1 MTQCV
6 SASNPQTG
14 GDDPEGQSDGQP
26 TGQPL
31 NQSNGQDDQASR
43 LRQLVSKFE
52 RDDRPDGL
60 GESTQLQN
68 AGWTPPARRIPVI
81 AIASGKGGVGKTT
94 TSVNLSIALAR
105 QNRRAVLLDADLG
118 LANADVLCGLMPKA
132 RLESAFD
139 SEESASLQGLAIDAP
154 GGFRLI
160 PGSVGIGR
168 VGELDQHE
176 RSTLLHRLE
185 DLQHDNDVILIDTSA
200 GLGDSVTTFIE
211 AADLGLI
218 VVTPEPTSVADAY
231 ALIKVL
237 IMGADRQQD
246 GTSTPRPR
254 PKLAMIV
261 NQATN
266 EKEANQVYTRMA
278 GVCDRFLGYQIPM
291 LGYIR
296 SDKRVVKAVKAR
308 SPYMIQTPKCPAG
321 RDMTRLA
328 TSLTEWAGIEG
339 RALAAGTKQRFFSRP

>member
-1 MTQCV
+1 M
-6 SASNPQTG
+6 
-14 GDDPEGQSDGQP
+14 P
-26 TGQPL
+26 TGNTAP
-31 NQSNGQDDQASR
+31 GQDDQAAR

-52 RDDRPDGL
+52 RDEGVGDSPQSDL
-60 GESTQLQN
+60 HKL
-68 AGWTPPARRIPVI
+68 APPPRRIPVI

-105 QNRRAVLLDADLG
+105 QNRRACLLDADLG

-132 RLESAFD
+132 RLESAID
-139 SEESASLQGLAIDAP
+139 AQETQSLEDLAIDAP

-176 RSTLLHRLE
+176 RSTLLSRLE
-185 DLQHDNDVILIDTSA
+185 DLQPNNDVILIDTSA
-200 GLGDSVTTFIE
+200 GLGESVTTFVH

-237 IMGADRQQD
+237 IMNADGLD
-246 GTSTPRPR
+246 AEATKRPR
-254 PKLAMIV
+254 PKLAMII
-261 NQATN
+261 NQVAN
-266 EKEANQVYTRMA
+266 EKEANQVYARMA
-278 GVCDRFLGYQIPM
+278 GVCDRFLGYQMPM

-308 SPYMIQTPKCPAG
+308 TPYMIQTPKSAAG
-321 RDMTRLA
+321 KDMTRLA
-328 TSLTEWAGIEG
+328 ESLTQWAGIEG
-339 RALAAGTKQRFFSRP
+339 RAHAAGTKQRFFSRT

>member
-1 MTQCV
+1 MTQFV
-6 SASNPQTG
+6 SASDAPRNT
-14 GDDPEGQSDGQP
+14 EGSAHE
-26 TGQPL
+26 L
-31 NQSNGQDDQASR
+31 DDQASR

-52 RDDRPDGL
+52 REDGA
-60 GESTQLQN
+60 EEASQPNTK
-68 AGWTPPARRIPVI
+68 GWTPPARRIPVI

-105 QNRRAVLLDADLG
+105 QNRRACLLDADLG

-132 RLESAFD
+132 RLETAID
-139 SEESASLQGLAIDAP
+139 NEETPSLEDLAIDAP

-168 VGELDQHE
+168 VGELDE
-176 RSTLLHRLE
+176 RERLTLLSRLE
-185 DLQHDNDVILIDTSA
+185 DLQEHNDVIMIDTSA
-200 GLGDSVTTFIE
+200 GLGDSVTTFVQ

-237 IMGADRQQD
+237 IMSADGQESGQA
-246 GTSTPRPR
+246 PRPR
-254 PKLAMIV
+254 PKLAMII
-261 NQATN
+261 NQASN
-266 EKEANQVYTRMA
+266 EKEANQVYSRMA

-308 SPYMIQTPKCPAG
+308 SPYMIETPKSPAG
-321 RDMTRLA
+321 KDMTRLA
-328 TSLTEWAGIEG
+328 AALTEWAGIEG
-339 RALAAGTKQRFFSRP
+339 RAHAAGTKQRFFSRR

>member
-1 MTQCV
+1 MTQFV
-6 SASNPQTG
+6 SASDTSRNTESSA
-14 GDDPEGQSDGQP
+14 PE
-26 TGQPL
+26 L
-31 NQSNGQDDQASR
+31 DDQASR

-52 RDDRPDGL
+52 RDDETGGTP
-60 GESTQLQN
+60 QLN
-68 AGWTPPARRIPVI
+68 TVGWTPPRRRIPVI

-105 QNRRAVLLDADLG
+105 QNRRACLLDADLG

-132 RLESAFD
+132 RLETAID
-139 SEESASLQGLAIDAP
+139 SNETPSLEDLAIDAP

-168 VGELDQHE
+168 VGELDE
-176 RSTLLHRLE
+176 RERLTLLNRLE
-185 DLQHDNDVILIDTSA
+185 DLQEHNDVVMIDTSA
-200 GLGDSVTTFIE
+200 GLGDSVTTFVH
-211 AADLGLI
+211 AADFGLI

-237 IMGADRQQD
+237 IMGADGQ
-246 GTSTPRPR
+246 GEGEVARPR
-254 PKLAMIV
+254 PKLAMII

-266 EKEANQVYTRMA
+266 EKEANQVYSRMA

-308 SPYMIQTPKCPAG
+308 SPYMIETPKSPAG
-321 RDMTRLA
+321 KDMTRLA
-328 TSLTEWAGIEG
+328 AALTEWAGIEG
-339 RALAAGTKQRFFSRP
+339 RAHAAGTKQRFFSRR

>member
-1 MTQCV
+1 MTQIV
-6 SASNPQTG
+6 SEADSHSPNS
-14 GDDPEGQSDGQP
+14 GDEQSGQSTQTP
-26 TGQPL
+26 
-31 NQSNGQDDQASR
+31 QDDQASR

-52 RDDRPDGL
+52 REDEAGD
-60 GESTQLQN
+60 STQYN
-68 AGWTPPARRIPVI
+68 TEGWTPPPRRIPVI
-81 AIASGKGGVGKTT
+81 AVASGKGGVGKTT

-105 QNRRAVLLDADLG
+105 QNRRACLLDADLG

-132 RLESAFD
+132 RLESAID
-139 SEESASLQGLAIDAP
+139 SEETQSLEDLAIDAP

-168 VGELDQHE
+168 VGELDQNE
-176 RSTLLHRLE
+176 RSTLLNRLE
-185 DLQHDNDVILIDTSA
+185 DLQAGNDVILIDTSA
-200 GLGDSVTTFIE
+200 GLGDSVTTFVQ

-237 IMGADRQQD
+237 IMGADGQGKDKQ
-246 GTSTPRPR
+246 SI
-254 PKLAMIV
+254 PKLAMII
-261 NQATN
+261 NQAAN
-266 EKEANQVYTRMA
+266 EKEANQVYNRMA

-308 SPYMIQTPKCPAG
+308 SPYMIETPRSPAG
-321 RDMTRLA
+321 RDMTKLA
-328 TSLTEWAGIEG
+328 AALSEWAGIEG
-339 RALAAGTKQRFFSRP
+339 RAMAAATKQRFFSKR

>member
-1 MTQCV
+1 MTQFV
-6 SASNPQTG
+6 TASDTQSG
-14 GDDPEGQSDGQP
+14 ESDPKGQRP
-26 TGQPL
+26 P
-31 NQSNGQDDQASR
+31 QDDQASR

-52 RDDRPDGL
+52 HDDQSPT
-60 GESTQLQN
+60 STVDSQAQQKP
-68 AGWTPPARRIPVI
+68 GWSPPPRRIPVI

-105 QNRRAVLLDADLG
+105 QNRQAVLLDADLG

-132 RLESAFD
+132 RLETAID
-139 SEESASLQGLAIDAP
+139 SDESASLSDLAIEAP

-168 VGELDQHE
+168 VGELDHIE
-176 RSTLLHRLE
+176 RSTLLSRLE
-185 DLQHDNDVILIDTSA
+185 VLQHDNDVVLIDTSA
-200 GLGDSVTTFIE
+200 GLGDSVTTFVE

-237 IMGADRQQD
+237 IMSADGLGESQ
-246 GTSTPRPR
+246 TKRPR

-261 NQATN
+261 NQAAN
-266 EKEANQVYTRMA
+266 EKEANQVYARMA

-291 LGYIR
+291 LGYVR

-308 SPYMIQTPKCPAG
+308 SPYMIETPKSPAG

-328 TSLTEWAGIEG
+328 ASLVEWAGIEG
-339 RALAAGTKQRFFSRP
+339 RALAASSKQRFFARR

>member
-1 MTQCV
+1 MSQIV
-6 SASNPQTG
+6 SATNPNTG
-14 GDDPEGQSDGQP
+14 GDASA
-26 TGQPL
+26 
-31 NQSNGQDDQASR
+31 QDDQASR
-43 LRQLVSKFE
+43 LRQLVSRFE
-52 RDDRPDGL
+52 REDCV
-60 GESTQLQN
+60 GETKNSNQSKMV
-68 AGWTPPARRIPVI
+68 PPQRRIPVI

-105 QNRRAVLLDADLG
+105 QNRRACLLDADLG

-132 RLESAFD
+132 RLESAID
-139 SEESASLQGLAIDAP
+139 SDETPSLEDLAIDAP

-176 RSTLLHRLE
+176 RATLLHRLE
-185 DLQHDNDVILIDTSA
+185 DLQAGNDVVLIDTSA
-200 GLGDSVTTFIE
+200 GLGDSVTTFVQ

-237 IMGADRQQD
+237 IMGTDRPD
-246 GTSTPRPR
+246 SVRSNHTP
-254 PKLAMIV
+254 PKLALIV
-261 NQATN
+261 NQASN
-266 EKEANQVYTRMA
+266 EKEANQVYNRMA

-308 SPYMIQTPKCPAG
+308 SPYMIETPKSPAG
-321 RDMTRLA
+321 KDMTKLA
-328 TSLTEWAGIEG
+328 AALTEWAGIEG
-339 RALAAGTKQRFFSRP
+339 RAMAAASKQRFFARR

>member
-6 SASNPQTG
+6 SASSPQPPKPPQSG
-14 GDDPEGQSDGQP
+14 EGVPD
-26 TGQPL
+26 
-31 NQSNGQDDQASR
+31 QDDQASR

-52 RDDRPDGL
+52 DNDGL
-60 GESTQLQN
+60 GQTTETQREE
-68 AGWTPPARRIPVI
+68 WIPPVRRIPVI

-105 QNRRAVLLDADLG
+105 QNRKAVLLDADLG

-132 RLESAFD
+132 RLETALD
-139 SEESASLQGLAIDAP
+139 SEELPSLQDLAIDAP

-168 VGELDQHE
+168 VGELDQSE
-176 RSTLLHRLE
+176 RATLLHRLE
-185 DLQHDNDVILIDTSA
+185 DLQPDNDVIMIDTSA
-200 GLGDSVTTFIE
+200 GLGDSVTTFID

-237 IMGADRQQD
+237 IMSADGLD
-246 GTSTPRPR
+246 SSKDARPR
-254 PKLAMIV
+254 PKLAIIV

-266 EKEANQVYTRMA
+266 EKEAHQVYQRMA
-278 GVCDRFLGYQIPM
+278 GVCERFLGYKIPM
-291 LGYIR
+291 LGYVR

-308 SPYMIQTPKCPAG
+308 TPYMIQTPKSPAG

-328 TSLTEWAGIEG
+328 ASLTEWAGIEG
-339 RALAAGTKQRFFSRP
+339 RATAAGTKQRFFSRT

>member
-6 SASNPQTG
+6 SASNPQPPRS
-14 GDDPEGQSDGQP
+14 GDGAPD
-26 TGQPL
+26 
-31 NQSNGQDDQASR
+31 QDDQASR

-52 RDDRPDGL
+52 SKDGL
-60 GESTQLQN
+60 GQTTETQRKE
-68 AGWTPPARRIPVI
+68 WIPPVRRIPVI

-105 QNRRAVLLDADLG
+105 QNRKAVLLDADLG

-132 RLESAFD
+132 RLETALD
-139 SEESASLQGLAIDAP
+139 SEELPSLQDLAIDAP

-168 VGELDQHE
+168 VGELDKSE
-176 RSTLLHRLE
+176 RAALLHRLE
-185 DLQHDNDVILIDTSA
+185 DLQPDNDVILIDTSA
-200 GLGDSVTTFIE
+200 GLGDSVTTFID

-237 IMGADRQQD
+237 IMSADGLD
-246 GTSTPRPR
+246 SSKEARPR
-254 PKLAMIV
+254 PKLSIIV

-266 EKEANQVYTRMA
+266 EKEAHQVYQRMA
-278 GVCDRFLGYQIPM
+278 GVCERFLGYKIPM
-291 LGYIR
+291 LGYVR

-308 SPYMIQTPKCPAG
+308 SPYMIQTPKSPAG

-328 TSLTEWAGIEG
+328 ASLTEWAGIEG
-339 RALAAGTKQRFFSRP
+339 RATAAATKQRFFSRT